1 MTLLADPIPAPP
13 SRWAR
18 EFHFATNA
26 RPLPRRWV
34 PHTRPPV
41 RHADRSPFHVTA
53 ALRRL
58 CADIAARCDTFAH
71 LDLSAAMFTFTP
83 SRSAERH
90 GLLARVTPLRF
101 RDGQLYRRRRG
112 RLYQVQRYFADG
124 REQMY
129 FVTLCLPRF
138 LDQPFEQKL
147 TTIFH
152 ELYHIGPKFD
162 GDIRRHEGRY
172 AVHTHSKKEYDERM
186 GELAR
191 RYLADHPEPR
201 VFGFLHATFAEL
213 WDHFGGVYGVTLPQ
227 PKMVPVRDDPEGFA

>member
-1 MTLLADPIPAPP
+1 MTRPADSPLAPP
-13 SRWAR
+13 RWPQEYHYA
-18 EFHFATNA
+18 AGTQ
-26 RPLPRRWV
+26 PLPRRWV

-41 RHADRSPFHVTA
+41 RRADRSPFHVTA

-71 LDLSAAMFTFTP
+71 LDLSAMLFTFTP

-101 RDGQLYRRRRG
+101 RDGGLYRRRRG
-112 RLYQVQRYFADG
+112 RLYQVQRYFADA

-138 LDQPFEQKL
+138 LDQPFELKL
-147 TTIFH
+147 TTVFH

-172 AVHTHSKKEYDERM
+172 AVHTHSKKGYDERM

-191 RYLADHPEPR
+191 KYLAGHPEPR

-227 PKMVPVRDDPEGFA
+227 PKMVPVSHAPSPAG